1 MTGLYI
7 ASTTTGAG
15 KSMLSFSL
23 GLHLQ
28 KQGYRIGYMKPL
40 AEYHQKY
47 EERTGDKNALMIQ
60 ELLGQQQ
67 PADVLSPILIPSS
80 IYSLSSHKAPSNARP
95 PMEAIVSA
103 YNSISHNTDLTIVSG
118 SGIFPY
124 TGTFCDADGLNIV
137 KSLNLRV
144 LLIERV
150 HEEFHYDTI
159 LGLKNILG
167 ERLLGLV
174 INGIPHNY
182 MRDYE
187 THITPYLESLSI
199 PVLGLVP
206 HEPGLDAMRAS
217 ELANHIGGYIISG
230 KGNGATRLVGG
241 YIIGAMQVD
250 NFMTF
255 LRHQEKT
262 SAVIVGGDRADLQI
276 AALQWRTPC
285 LILTGN
291 FAPCEMVR
299 AKAEQLEIPI
309 ISVAKDTYSI
319 AQTMGKL
326 MHNKKIT
333 ELQQIRLA
341 EEVIGRNTQID
352 ERLKTQGLIPQ
363 QASCEHTP

>member
-1 MTGLYI
+1 MTGLFI
-7 ASTTTGAG
+7 ASTTSGAG

-23 GLHLQ
+23 GLLLQ

-40 AEYHQKY
+40 AEYHQQH
-47 EERTGDKNALMIQ
+47 EERIGDKNALMIQ

-67 PADVLSPILIPSS
+67 PADVVSPVLMPSS
-80 IYSLSSHKAPSNARP
+80 IYSLSSHHITPD
-95 PMEAIVSA
+95 PMEAIASA
-103 YNSISHNTDLTIVSG
+103 YMTINQGTDLTIVSG

-124 TGTFCDADGLNIV
+124 TGTFAQVDGLSIA
-137 KSLNLRV
+137 KALNLHV

-150 HEEFHYDTI
+150 HDDFHYDTI
-159 LGLKNILG
+159 LGLKKALG
-167 ERLLGLV
+167 DRLLGLV
-174 INGIPHNY
+174 INGIPHNL
-182 MRDYE
+182 MRDYK
-187 THITPYLESLSI
+187 THITPYLESLNI
-199 PVLGLVP
+199 PVLGLIP
-206 HEPGLDAMRAS
+206 HEAGLDAMRAS

-230 KGNGATRLVGG
+230 KGSSSTRLVGG

-262 SAVIVGGDRADLQI
+262 SAVIVGGDRADLQL

-291 FAPCEMVR
+291 FPPCEMVR

-309 ISVAKDTYSI
+309 ISVSKDTFTV
-319 AQTMGKL
+319 ARFMAKL
-326 MHNKKIT
+326 MQTKKIT

-341 EEVIGRNTQID
+341 EEIISRNTHIGTA
-352 ERLKTQGLIPQ
+352 LKTRGLLPEPPPCGT
-363 QASCEHTP
+363 AP

>member
-7 ASTTTGAG
+7 ASTTAGAG

-40 AEYHQKY
+40 AEYHQKH
-47 EERTGDKNALMIQ
+47 EERTGDKHALMIQ
-60 ELLGQQQ
+60 ELLGQHQ
-67 PADVLSPILIPSS
+67 PADILSPVLIPSS
-80 IYSLSSHKAPSNARP
+80 IYSLASLHTAQNT
-95 PMEAIVSA
+95 MDAIASA
-103 YNSISHNTDLTIVSG
+103 YTTISHDTDLTIVSG
-118 SGIFPY
+118 SGTFPY
-124 TGTFCDADGLNIV
+124 TGTFSHVDGLSIANA
-137 KSLNLRV
+137 LNLRV
-144 LLIERV
+144 ILIERV
-150 HEEFHYDTI
+150 QDEFHYDTI
-159 LGLKNILG
+159 LGLKKVLG
-167 ERLLGLV
+167 DRLLGLV

-187 THITPYLESLSI
+187 THITPYLENLHI

-230 KGNGATRLVGG
+230 KGNGSTRLVGG

-262 SAVIVGGDRADLQI
+262 AAVIVGGDRADLQL

-309 ISVAKDTYSI
+309 ISVSKDTFSV
-319 AQTMGKL
+319 ARDMAKL
-326 MHNKKIT
+326 MHTKKIT
-333 ELQQIRLA
+333 ELQQIRMA
-341 EEVIGRNTQID
+341 EEIIGKNTHIG
-352 ERLKTQGLIPQ
+352 ETLKNAGLLPKL
-363 QASCEHTP
+363 

>member
-1 MTGLYI
+1 MTGLFI
-7 ASTTTGAG
+7 ASTTSGAG

-40 AEYHQKY
+40 AEYHQKH

-67 PADVLSPILIPSS
+67 PADIVSPVLMPSS
-80 IYSLSSHKAPSNARP
+80 IYSLSSHHCAPDP
-95 PMEAIVSA
+95 LGAITAA
-103 YNSISHNTDLTIVSG
+103 YETISQDTDLTIVSG

-124 TGTFCDADGLNIV
+124 TGTFAQVDGLRLA
-137 KSLNLRV
+137 KALNLHV

-150 HEEFHYDTI
+150 HDEFHYDTI
-159 LGLKNILG
+159 LGLKNALG
-167 ERLLGLV
+167 DRLLGLV

-187 THITPYLESLSI
+187 THITPYLENLDI

-206 HEPGLDAMRAS
+206 HESGLDAMRAS

-230 KGNGATRLVGG
+230 KGNGSARLVGG

-262 SAVIVGGDRADLQI
+262 SAVIVGGDRADLQL

-291 FAPCEMVR
+291 FSPCDMVR
-299 AKAEQLEIPI
+299 AKAEALEIPI
-309 ISVAKDTYSI
+309 ISVSKDTFTV
-319 AQTMGKL
+319 ARAMTKL
-326 MHNKKIT
+326 MQTKKIT

-341 EEVIGRNTQID
+341 EEIISRNTQID
-352 ERLKTQGLIPQ
+352 RALKARELLPETT
-363 QASCEHTP
+363 ACETAP

>member
-7 ASTTTGAG
+7 ASTTAGAG

-28 KQGYRIGYMKPL
+28 KMGYRIGYMKPL

-47 EERTGDKNALMIQ
+47 EDRMGDKNALMIQ

-67 PADVLSPILIPSS
+67 PADIVSPALIPTS
-80 IYSLSSHKAPSNARP
+80 IYSLASKHHDPSIMNKIAT
-95 PMEAIVSA
+95 A
-103 YNSISHNTDLTIVSG
+103 YETISRHTDLTIVSG
-118 SGIFPY
+118 SGVFPF
-124 TGTFCDADGLNIV
+124 TGTFCDADGLRIV
-137 KSLNLRV
+137 NELDLHV

-159 LGLKNILG
+159 LGLKKMLG
-167 ERLLGLV
+167 DRLIGLV
-174 INGIPHNY
+174 INSVPSNY

-187 THITPYLESLSI
+187 KHITPYLRGFDI

-217 ELANHIGGYIISG
+217 ELAHNIGGYIVSG
-230 KGNGATRLVGG
+230 KGDAATRLVGG

-250 NFMTF
+250 NFMTY

-262 SAVIVGGDRADLQI
+262 SAIIVGGDRADLQL
-276 AALQWRTPC
+276 AALQWHTPC

-291 FAPCEMVR
+291 FPPCEMVR
-299 AKAEQLEIPI
+299 TKAEKLGIPI
-309 ISVAKDTYSI
+309 ISVPKDTFSV
-319 AQTMGKL
+319 AKAMAKL
-326 MHNKKIT
+326 MQTKKIT

-341 EEVIGRNTQID
+341 ERIIHENTDIR
-352 ERLKTQGLIPQ
+352 EALHHNGLLPRRQ
-363 QASCEHTP
+363 